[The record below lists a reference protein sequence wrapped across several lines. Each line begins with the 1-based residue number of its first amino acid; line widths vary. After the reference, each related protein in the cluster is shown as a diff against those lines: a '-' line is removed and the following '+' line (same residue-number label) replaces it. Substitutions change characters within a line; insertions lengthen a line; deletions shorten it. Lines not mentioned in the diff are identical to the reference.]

1 MAESREWKAEL
12 CYRVR
17 DSAKIHLSELHI
29 YTEGSNSDFIFISKN
44 NGVGF
49 PNDSYSN

>member
-1 MAESREWKAEL
+1 MRAGSGKL
-12 CYRVR
+12 S
-17 DSAKIHLSELHI
+17 SATGYEILQKKHLSELHI
-29 YTEGSNSDFIFISKN
+29 YTEGSTSDFIFISKN